1 MKSASGSGSSTSCSR
16 GAELWGKK
24 SAATPQ
30 PAPPPERGR
39 PVADAERSE
48 AQATGWGSATTTMTP
63 TPTLPLAGGGS
74 ALISRRDRGSLTTA
88 LNRLLRF
95 ATLPNLMLVACA
107 VVAVWFVAVPLSA
120 LLYNAFTEDTGFG
133 PGAFSLDNFVE
144 AYSSW
149 HIPRLFRNSLIFA
162 IATALTTFVMGA
174 LVAWVV
180 ERTDAP
186 GAMFFHTLSLL
197 SFAIPGLL
205 MAMAWIFVFSPN
217 IGWGNAVLKSVLGLT
232 EAPVNIYS
240 MAGMTWA
247 LSSHYFPLAYLALG
261 PALRV
266 LDVRM
271 EEAALMSGGNYPQVF
286 TRVTVPLLR
295 PAILSALLLL
305 FVMGMAS
312 YEVPRLIGRPARIDV
327 FTTDIQGA
335 IISTPPA
342 FGVASA
348 LGLTLLA
355 ICVLAVLFYRRATR
369 HAEAFATITGKG
381 YRPTRVR
388 LGRWRWPVALGI
400 GAMFVLAL
408 GLPLLTLIWQSF
420 FRNLAQ
426 PFFSST
432 ASATLDNYDFI
443 LRYPIFLAAV
453 KTSVLLGVMSAT
465 IVAGL
470 TFVMAWIAHRSL
482 PRYGF
487 ILDALAFAPIA
498 IPGVI
503 VGAGILVAY
512 LMLPIPIYNTIWI
525 LLVAYVTLYLPY
537 GMRFASSGIT
547 QIHRELEEVAAVSG
561 AGLGR
566 IFGRIILPLLAPV
579 LLAGWIYVF
588 VLAVRELGASIFLV
602 GPGTH
607 VLGTISLTM
616 WEEGGSYGAVAALGV
631 VQIIPLIA
639 IVAGLRAIE
648 LRIQRR
654 AQVPES

>member
-1 MKSASGSGSSTSCSR
+1 LSIANGR
-16 GAELWGKK
+16 VDELPAL
-24 SAATPQ
+24 AAV
-30 PAPPPERGR
+30 GR
-39 PVADAERSE
+39 IA
-48 AQATGWGSATTTMTP
+48 
-63 TPTLPLAGGGS
+63 
-74 ALISRRDRGSLTTA
+74 
-88 LNRLLRF
+88 RLV
-95 ATLPNLMLVACA
+95 TLPNIALVACVLA
-107 VVAVWFVAVPLSA
+107 AVWFVFVPLAA
-120 LLYNAFTEDTGFG
+120 LVYNAFTEDTAFG

-149 HIPRLFRNSLIFA
+149 HILRLFRNSLIFA
-162 IATALTTFVMGA
+162 AATAATTFVMGA

-186 GAMFFHTLSLL
+186 GGALFHTLSLL

-217 IGWGNAVLKSVLGLT
+217 IGWGNAVLKSAFGLA

-247 LSSHYFPLAYLALG
+247 LASHYFPLAYLALG

-271 EEAALMSGGNYPQVF
+271 EEAALMSGGNFAQVF
-286 TRVTVPLLR
+286 GRVTLPLLR

-335 IISTPPA
+335 IIATPPA

-355 ICVLAVLFYRRATR
+355 ICVLAVFFYRRATR
-369 HAEAFATITGKG
+369 HAESFATITGKG
-381 YRPTRVR
+381 YRPTRVK
-388 LGRWRWPVALGI
+388 LGRWRWPVALAL
-400 GAMFVLAL
+400 GAMFAFAL
-408 GLPLLTLIWQSF
+408 GLPLVTLVWQSF

-426 PFFSST
+426 PFYSS
-432 ASATLDNYDFI
+432 AALATLDNYDFI

-453 KTSVLLGVMSAT
+453 KTSVLLAAMAAT

-470 TFVMAWIAHRSL
+470 TFVMAWIAQRSL

-547 QIHRELEEVAAVSG
+547 QIHRELEEMASVSG
-561 AGLGR
+561 ASLGQT
-566 IFGRIILPLLAPV
+566 FGRILLPLLAPV

-631 VQIIPLIA
+631 IQIVPLIV

-654 AQVPES
+654 AQGIGAAP

>member
-1 MKSASGSGSSTSCSR
+1 LSIAN
-16 GAELWGKK
+16 
-24 SAATPQ
+24 
-30 PAPPPERGR
+30 GR
-39 PVADAERSE
+39 VD
-48 AQATGWGSATTTMTP
+48 GLP
-63 TPTLPLAGGGS
+63 TPAAVGRIAG
-74 ALISRRDRGSLTTA
+74 L
-88 LNRLLRF
+88 
-95 ATLPNLMLVACA
+95 ATLPNVALVACVLA
-107 VVAVWFVAVPLSA
+107 AVWFVFVPLSA
-120 LLYNAFTEDTGFG
+120 LVYNAFTEDTGFG

-149 HIPRLFRNSLIFA
+149 HILRLFRNSLVFA
-162 IATALTTFVMGA
+162 AATAITTFVMGA

-186 GAMFFHTLSLL
+186 GGSLFHTLSLL

-217 IGWGNAVLKSVLGLT
+217 IGWGNAVLRSAFGLA

-247 LSSHYFPLAYLALG
+247 LASHYFPLAYLALG

-271 EEAALMSGGNYPQVF
+271 EEAALMSGGNFAQVF
-286 TRVTVPLLR
+286 GRVTLPLLR

-335 IISTPPA
+335 IIATPPA

-355 ICVLAVLFYRRATR
+355 ICVLAVFFYRRATR
-369 HAEAFATITGKG
+369 HAESFATITGKG

-388 LGRWRWPVALGI
+388 LGRWRWPVALAL
-400 GAMFVLAL
+400 GAMFAFAL
-408 GLPLLTLIWQSF
+408 GLPLLTLVWQSF

-432 ASATLDNYDFI
+432 AQATLDNYDFI

-453 KTSVLLGVMSAT
+453 QTSVLLAVMAAT

-470 TFVMAWIAHRSL
+470 TFVMAWIAQRSL

-547 QIHRELEEVAAVSG
+547 QIHRELEEMASVSG
-561 AGLGR
+561 ASLGQT
-566 IFGRIILPLLAPV
+566 FGRIMLPLLAPV

-631 VQIIPLIA
+631 IQIVPLVV

-654 AQVPES
+654 AHGIGATP

>member
-1 MKSASGSGSSTSCSR
+1 LGR
-16 GAELWGKK
+16 R
-24 SAATPQ
+24 
-30 PAPPPERGR
+30 PAG
-39 PVADAERSE
+39 
-48 AQATGWGSATTTMTP
+48 ATGASILRPRNLALAACVLIAGW
-63 TPTLPLAGGGS
+63 LVFVPLA
-74 ALISRRDRGSLTTA
+74 ALFYT
-88 LNRLLRF
+88 
-95 ATLPNLMLVACA
+95 
-107 VVAVWFVAVPLSA
+107 
-120 LLYNAFTEDTGFG
+120 AFTEDTGLG
-133 PGAFSLDNFVE
+133 PGPYSLKNFVE

-149 HIPRLFRNSLIFA
+149 HVARLFGNSLIFA
-162 IATALTTFVMGA
+162 GGTALVTLVMGG

-186 GAMFFHTLSLL
+186 LGGLFHALALL

-205 MAMAWIFVFSPN
+205 TAMAWILVLSPN
-217 IGWGNAVLKSVLGLT
+217 IGWVNAMIKSTFGLSQ
-232 EAPVNIYS
+232 APFSIYS
-240 MAGMTWA
+240 MSGMIWA
-247 LSSHYFPLAYLALG
+247 LSSHYFPLAYLTLG

-271 EEAALMSGGNYPQVF
+271 EEAALVSGARYWQVIPKI
-286 TRVTVPLLR
+286 TLPLLR
-295 PAILSALLLL
+295 PAILSTVLLL
-305 FVMGMAS
+305 FMLGMSS

-327 FTTDIQGA
+327 FTTDIQA
-335 IISTPPA
+335 ATHSAPPE
-342 FGVASA
+342 FGIASA
-348 LGLTLLA
+348 LSFTLLC
-355 ICVLAVLFYRRATR
+355 ICIVAVFFYRRSTR
-369 HAEAFATITGKG
+369 NAEAFATITGKG
-381 YRPTRVR
+381 YMPTRIKLR
-388 LGRWRWPVALGI
+388 QWRWPVALATFLLFAI
-400 GAMFVLAL
+400 SL
-408 GLPLLTLIWQSF
+408 GLPLLTLVWQSF

-426 PFFSST
+426 PFFSSG
-432 ASATLDNYDFI
+432 AQATLDNYDFI
-443 LRYPIFLAAV
+443 LSYPIFLSAV
-453 KTSVLLGVMSAT
+453 KTSVLLAAMAAT

-470 TFVMAWIAHRSL
+470 TFVMAWIAQRSL

-561 AGLGR
+561 AGLGQIFAR
-566 IFGRIILPLLAPV
+566 IMLPLLAPV

-631 VQIIPLIA
+631 IQIIPLAI
-639 IVAGLRAIE
+639 IVAGLRWIE

-654 AQVPES
+654 AQAAGATAQ

>member
-1 MKSASGSGSSTSCSR
+1 MTVANNRLAG
-16 GAELWGKK
+16 
-24 SAATPQ
+24 Q
-30 PAPPPERGR
+30 PAGAA
-39 PVADAERSE
+39 V
-48 AQATGWGSATTTMTP
+48 
-63 TPTLPLAGGGS
+63 
-74 ALISRRDRGSLTTA
+74 SRA
-88 LNRLLRF
+88 VRL
-95 ATLPNLMLVACA
+95 ATLPNILLVACV
-107 VVAVWFVAVPLSA
+107 VVAVWLVFVPLSA

-133 PGAFSLDNFVE
+133 PGAFSLDNFIE

-149 HIPRLFRNSLIFA
+149 HILRLFWNSLVFA
-162 IATALTTFVMGA
+162 LGTAVTTFVMGA

-186 GAMFFHTLSLL
+186 GATLFHTLSLL
-197 SFAIPGLL
+197 SFAVPGLL

-217 IGWGNAVLKSVLGLT
+217 IGWGNAVLMSAFGLG
-232 EAPVNIYS
+232 EPPVNIYS

-271 EEAALMSGGNYPQVF
+271 EEAGADVGRQLLPGLHPGHVAAAAARDPVRAAASVRDGDGVVRGAAPDRPSRPHRRVHHRHPGRDHFDAAGIRGRKRARRHAARDLHHGG
-286 TRVTVPLLR
+286 
-295 PAILSALLLL
+295 LLLPPCNPHTRNP
-305 FVMGMAS
+305 S
-312 YEVPRLIGRPARIDV
+312 PPSPARATAPRASSSV
-327 FTTDIQGA
+327 PGA
-335 IISTPPA
+335 GRSRS
-342 FGVASA
+342 AS
-348 LGLTLLA
+348 
-355 ICVLAVLFYRRATR
+355 
-369 HAEAFATITGKG
+369 
-381 YRPTRVR
+381 VR
-388 LGRWRWPVALGI
+388 CSPWRSACR
-400 GAMFVLAL
+400 
-408 GLPLLTLIWQSF
+408 LLTLVWQSF

-426 PFFSST
+426 PFFSS
-432 ASATLDNYDFI
+432 AAQATLDNYDFI
-443 LRYPIFLAAV
+443 LSYPIFLSAV
-453 KTSVLLGVMSAT
+453 KTSVLLAAMAAT

-470 TFVMAWIAHRSL
+470 TFVMAWIAQRSL

-487 ILDALAFAPIA
+487 LLDALAFAPIA
-498 IPGVI
+498 IPEVI
-503 VGAGILVAY
+503 VGAGILLAY

-547 QIHRELEEVAAVSG
+547 QIHRELEEAASMAG
-561 AGLGR
+561 AGLGQTFR
-566 IFGRIILPLLAPV
+566 KIMLPLLAPV

-631 VQIIPLIA
+631 IQIVPLAI
-639 IVAGLRAIE
+639 IVAGLRAVE

-654 AQVPES
+654 AQAQQS

>member
-1 MKSASGSGSSTSCSR
+1 LSVANGRLDG
-16 GAELWGKK
+16 LP
-24 SAATPQ
+24 AA
-30 PAPPPERGR
+30 AVLGR
-39 PVADAERSE
+39 
-48 AQATGWGSATTTMTP
+48 
-63 TPTLPLAGGGS
+63 
-74 ALISRRDRGSLTTA
+74 TA
-88 LNRLLRF
+88 RLV
-95 ATLPNLMLVACA
+95 TLPNIALVACVLA
-107 VVAVWFVAVPLSA
+107 AVWFVFVPLTA
-120 LLYNAFTEDTGFG
+120 LVYNAFTEDTGFG

-149 HIPRLFRNSLIFA
+149 HILRLFWNSLVFA
-162 IATALTTFVMGA
+162 CATALTTFVMGA

-186 GAMFFHTLSLL
+186 GGALFHTLSLL

-205 MAMAWIFVFSPN
+205 IAMAWIFVFSPN
-217 IGWGNAVLKSVLGLT
+217 IGWGNAVLKSAFGLA
-232 EAPVNIYS
+232 EAPINIYS

-247 LSSHYFPLAYLALG
+247 LASHYFPLAYLALG

-271 EEAALMSGGNYPQVF
+271 EEAALMSGGNFAQVF
-286 TRVTVPLLR
+286 GRVTLPLLR

-335 IISTPPA
+335 IIATPPA

-355 ICVLAVLFYRRATR
+355 ICVLAVFFYRRATR
-369 HAEAFATITGKG
+369 HAESFATITGKG
-381 YRPTRVR
+381 YRPTRVK
-388 LGRWRWPVALGI
+388 LGRWRWPVALALGT
-400 GAMFVLAL
+400 MFALAL
-408 GLPLLTLIWQSF
+408 GLPLLTLVWQSF

-426 PFFSST
+426 PFFSS
-432 ASATLDNYDFI
+432 AALATLDNYDFI

-453 KTSVLLGVMSAT
+453 KTSVLLAAMAAT

-470 TFVMAWIAHRSL
+470 TFVMAWIAQRSL

-547 QIHRELEEVAAVSG
+547 QIHRELEEMASVSG
-561 AGLGR
+561 ASLGQT
-566 IFGRIILPLLAPV
+566 FGRIMLPLLAPV

-631 VQIIPLIA
+631 IQIVPLIV

-654 AQVPES
+654 AQGIGATP

>member
-1 MKSASGSGSSTSCSR
+1 
-16 GAELWGKK
+16 
-24 SAATPQ
+24 
-30 PAPPPERGR
+30 
-39 PVADAERSE
+39 VARV
-48 AQATGWGSATTTMTP
+48 TP
-63 TPTLPLAGGGS
+63 TPTLPLLGGGG
-74 ALISRRDRGSLTTA
+74 APRSRHVGGPLATTA
-88 LNRLLRF
+88 ARLAALVR
-95 ATLPNLMLVACA
+95 LPNLLLVACV
-107 VVAVWFVAVPLSA
+107 VVAVWLVLVPLSA
-120 LLYNAFTEDTGFG
+120 LIYNAFTEDTGFG
-133 PGAFSLDNFVE
+133 PGAFSLENFVE

-149 HIPRLFRNSLIFA
+149 HILRLFGNSLVFA
-162 IATALTTFVMGA
+162 VGTAVTTLGMGA
-174 LVAWVV
+174 LVAWAV

-186 GAMFFHTLSLL
+186 GAGLFHSLSLL

-205 MAMAWIFVFSPN
+205 MAMAWIFVLSPN
-217 IGWGNAVLKSVLGLT
+217 IGWGNTVLKSVLGLG
-232 EAPVNIYS
+232 EAPLNIYS
-240 MAGMTWA
+240 MTGMTWA

-271 EEAALMSGGNYPQVF
+271 EEAALMSGGNYAQVF
-286 TRVTVPLLR
+286 TRVTIPLLR

-335 IISTPPA
+335 IISSPPA

-348 LGLTLLA
+348 LGLTLLL
-355 ICVLAVLFYRRATR
+355 ICVVAVSFYRRATR
-369 HAEAFATITGKG
+369 NAESFATITGKG

-400 GAMFVLAL
+400 GAMFVVAL

-426 PFFSST
+426 PFVSSG
-432 ASATLDNYDFI
+432 AQPTLDNYDFI

-453 KTSVLLGVMSAT
+453 KTSVLLAAMAAT

-470 TFVMAWIAHRSL
+470 TFVMAWIAQRSL

-487 ILDALAFAPIA
+487 ILDALAFTPIA

-512 LMLPIPIYNTIWI
+512 LMLPIPVYNTIWI
-525 LLVAYVTLYLPY
+525 LLIAYVTLYLPY
-537 GMRFASSGIT
+537 GMRFASSGIA
-547 QIHRELEEVAAVSG
+547 QIHRELEEAAAVSG
-561 AGLGR
+561 AGLGQTFAR
-566 IFGRIILPLLAPV
+566 ILLPLLAPV

-631 VQIIPLIA
+631 IQIIPLVV
-639 IVAGLRAIE
+639 IVAALRWLE

-654 AQVPES
+654 AQAQDT

>member
-1 MKSASGSGSSTSCSR
+1 
-16 GAELWGKK
+16 LWGKQ
-24 SAATPQ
+24 SAVAPQ
-30 PAPPPERGR
+30 APRPPERGR
-39 PVADAERSE
+39 SAADAERSE
-48 AQATGWGSATTTMTP
+48 AQAAEWGSATASMTP

-74 ALISRRDRGSLTTA
+74 APISRPDGESLTRA
-88 LNRLLRF
+88 VSRF
-95 ATLPNLMLVACA
+95 ASLATLPKLMLLACVV
-107 VVAVWFVAVPLSA
+107 VVAWLVLVPLSA

-133 PGAFSLDNFVE
+133 PGGFSLDNFVE

-149 HIPRLFRNSLIFA
+149 HILGLLWNSVVFA
-162 IATALTTFVMGA
+162 VGTALTTFVMGA

-186 GAMFFHTLSLL
+186 GGSLFHTLSLL
-197 SFAIPGLL
+197 SFAMPGLL
-205 MAMAWIFVFSPN
+205 IAMAWIFVFSPN
-217 IGWGNAVLKSVLGLT
+217 IGWGNAVLKAAFGLS

-247 LSSHYFPLAYLALG
+247 LSSHYFPLAYLVLG
-261 PALRV
+261 PALRA
-266 LDVRM
+266 LDLRM
-271 EEAALMSGGNYPQVF
+271 EEAALMAGGSYPQVF
-286 TRVTVPLLR
+286 ARVTLPLLR

-335 IISTPPA
+335 IIAAPPA

-355 ICVLAVLFYRRATR
+355 ICVLAVLFYRRATQ
-369 HAEAFATITGKG
+369 HADSFATVTGKG
-381 YRPTRVR
+381 YRAARIK
-388 LGRWRWPVALGI
+388 LGRARWPVAVGI
-400 GAMFVLAL
+400 GAMFVFAL
-408 GLPLLTLIWQSF
+408 GLPLVTLIWQSF

-426 PFFSST
+426 PFVFTS
-432 ASATLDNYDFI
+432 ARATLDNYEFI
-443 LRYPIFLAAV
+443 LSYPIFLAAV
-453 KTSVLLGVMSAT
+453 KTSVLLAAMAAT

-470 TFVMAWIAHRSL
+470 TFVMAWIAQRWL

-487 ILDALAFAPIA
+487 VLDALAFAPIA

-503 VGAGILVAY
+503 VGAGILIAY

-537 GMRFASSGIT
+537 GMRFASSGIA
-547 QIHRELEEVAAVSG
+547 QIHRELEEMAAVSG
-561 AGLGR
+561 AGLAQILLR
-566 IFGRIILPLLAPV
+566 IMLPLLAPV

-631 VQIIPLIA
+631 IQIVPLVV
-639 IVAGLRAIE
+639 IVAGLRSIE
-648 LRIQRR
+648 LRMQRR
-654 AQVPES
+654 AQGLAAVG

>member
-1 MKSASGSGSSTSCSR
+1 VTV
-16 GAELWGKK
+16 
-24 SAATPQ
+24 PN
-30 PAPPPERGR
+30 
-39 PVADAERSE
+39 VA
-48 AQATGWGSATTTMTP
+48 
-63 TPTLPLAGGGS
+63 
-74 ALISRRDRGSLTTA
+74 
-88 LNRLLRF
+88 
-95 ATLPNLMLVACA
+95 LVACVLA
-107 VVAVWFVAVPLSA
+107 AVWFVFVPLSA
-120 LLYNAFTEDTGFG
+120 LVYNAFTEDTGFG

-149 HIPRLFRNSLIFA
+149 HILRLFRNSLVFA
-162 IATALTTFVMGA
+162 AATALTTFVMGA

-186 GAMFFHTLSLL
+186 GGALFHTLALL

-217 IGWGNAVLKSVLGLT
+217 IGWGNAVLKSAFGLA

-247 LSSHYFPLAYLALG
+247 LASHYFPLAYLALG

-271 EEAALMSGGNYPQVF
+271 EEAALMSGGNFAHVF
-286 TRVTVPLLR
+286 GKVTLPLLR

-335 IISTPPA
+335 IIATPPA

-355 ICVLAVLFYRRATR
+355 ICVLAVFFYRRATR
-369 HAEAFATITGKG
+369 HAESFATITGKG
-381 YRPTRVR
+381 YRPTRVK
-388 LGRWRWPVALGI
+388 LGRWRWPVALAL
-400 GAMFVLAL
+400 GAMFAFAL
-408 GLPLLTLIWQSF
+408 GLPLLTLVWQSF

-426 PFFSST
+426 PFFSS
-432 ASATLDNYDFI
+432 AALATLDNYDFI

-453 KTSVLLGVMSAT
+453 KTSVLLAAMAAT

-470 TFVMAWIAHRSL
+470 TFVMAWIAQRAL

-547 QIHRELEEVAAVSG
+547 QIHRELEEMASVSG
-561 AGLGR
+561 ASLGQT
-566 IFGRIILPLLAPV
+566 FGRIMLPLLAPV

-631 VQIIPLIA
+631 IQIVPLIV

-654 AQVPES
+654 AQGISAAP

>member
-1 MKSASGSGSSTSCSR
+1 MTIAG
-16 GAELWGKK
+16 
-24 SAATPQ
+24 
-30 PAPPPERGR
+30 GR
-39 PVADAERSE
+39 LDR
-48 AQATGWGSATTTMTP
+48 
-63 TPTLPLAGGGS
+63 LPLA
-74 ALISRRDRGSLTTA
+74 AA
-88 LNRLLRF
+88 AARLAGF
-95 ATLPNLMLVACA
+95 ASVRNVMLVACV
-107 VVAVWFVAVPLSA
+107 VVAVWFVFVPLSA
-120 LLYNAFTEDTGFG
+120 LIYNAFTEDTGFG
-133 PGAFSLDNFVE
+133 PGAFSLENFVE

-149 HIPRLFRNSLIFA
+149 HILRLFWNSLVFA
-162 IATALTTFVMGA
+162 VGTAVTTFVMGA
-174 LVAWVV
+174 MVAWAV

-186 GAMFFHTLSLL
+186 GAVLFHALSLVA
-197 SFAIPGLL
+197 FAVPGLL
-205 MAMAWIFVFSPN
+205 TAMAWIFVFSPN
-217 IGWGNAVLKSVLGLT
+217 IGWGNAVLKSVFGLN

-271 EEAALMSGGNYPQVF
+271 EEAALTSGASYRQVF
-286 TRVTVPLLR
+286 TRVTLPLLR

-327 FTTDIQGA
+327 FTTDVQGA

-355 ICVLAVLFYRRATR
+355 ICVLAVFFYRRATR
-369 HAEAFATITGKG
+369 HAESFATITGKG
-381 YRPTRVR
+381 YRPTRVK

-400 GAMFVLAL
+400 GAMFALAL
-408 GLPLLTLIWQSF
+408 GLPLFTLVWQSF

-426 PFFSST
+426 PFFS
-432 ASATLDNYDFI
+432 ASAQATLDNYDFI
-443 LRYPIFLAAV
+443 LSYPIFLDAV
-453 KTSVLLGVMSAT
+453 KTSVLLAAMAAT

-470 TFVMAWIAHRSL
+470 TFVMAWIAQRSL

-547 QIHRELEEVAAVSG
+547 QIHRELEEMAAVAG
-561 AGLGR
+561 AGLGQIFAR
-566 IFGRIILPLLAPV
+566 IVLPLLAPV

-631 VQIIPLIA
+631 IQIVPLIV
-639 IVAGLRAIE
+639 IVAGLRSIE

-654 AQVPES
+654 AQARQT